1 MYLKFGVPK
10 VLRVKHALGTLGT
23 SHFRHFSIYLSQFF
37 NIMLIRIYNENP
49 NPKQIRQIVD
59 LLDEGGIIIYPTDTV
74 YAMGCDILA
83 TKSIEKIA
91 RFKGLNPKN
100 PELSLIFHDMSQLSE
115 YTIIRDNTIFKLL
128 KRNLPGPFTFIVQAN
143 NQIPKLFKNKKKT
156 VGIRIPDNNIVL
168 ELVRELGR
176 PIITKS
182 IHDPD
187 EVIEYT
193 TDPELIYEKYGD
205 FTDTVI
211 DGGFGRNEASTIV
224 DCTGEEIQ
232 ILRQGLGILEL

>member
-1 MYLKFGVPK
+1 
-10 VLRVKHALGTLGT
+10 
-23 SHFRHFSIYLSQFF
+23 
-37 NIMLIRIYNENP
+37 MLIRIYSENP

-59 LLDEGGIIIYPTDTV
+59 ILEYGGIIIYPTDTV
-74 YAMGCDILA
+74 YAMGCDIMA

-91 RFKGLNPKN
+91 RLKGLNPKN
-100 PELSLIFHDMSQLSE
+100 PDLSLIFHDMSQLSE
-115 YTIIRDNTIFKLL
+115 YTIIRDNTLFKLL

-156 VGIRIPDNNIVL
+156 VGIRIPDNDIVL

-176 PIITKS
+176 PIVTTS

-193 TDPELIYEKYGD
+193 TDPELIYEKYRD
-205 FTDTVI
+205 FADAVI
-211 DGGFGRNEASTIV
+211 DGGFGNNEASTIV
-224 DCTGEEIQ
+224 DCTGEEIEV
-232 ILRQGLGILEL
+232 LRQGLGVLEY

>member
-1 MYLKFGVPK
+1 
-10 VLRVKHALGTLGT
+10 
-23 SHFRHFSIYLSQFF
+23 
-37 NIMLIRIYNENP
+37 MLIRIYNENP

-59 LLDEGGIIIYPTDTV
+59 LLDGGGIIIYPTDTV
-74 YAMGCDILA
+74 YAMGCDINA
-83 TKSIEKIA
+83 TRSIEKIA

-115 YTIIRDNTIFKLL
+115 YTIVRDNTIFKLL

-143 NQIPKLFKNKKKT
+143 SQIPKLFKNKKKT

-168 ELVRELGR
+168 EIVKELGR
-176 PIITKS
+176 PIITTS

-193 TDPELIYEKYGD
+193 TDPELIYEKYREFVD
-205 FTDTVI
+205 AVI
-211 DGGFGRNEASTIV
+211 DGGYGKNEASTIV
-224 DCTGEEIQ
+224 DCTGEEIE
-232 ILRQGLGILEL
+232 IIRQGPGILDL